1 MPPAPPLRRL
11 KLMNAS
17 RCPECGA
24 PFSVGPAPQ
33 ACGVCRLPLDGPEGA
48 ELLTLTAEL
57 SALAA
62 RQRTLLQRRALLV
75 AALRA
80 RRLPL
85 VRPPQANTQAAAPPP
100 SAQGVLL
107 TVGGLLLLLAGA
119 VFTLVNWSRF
129 GIGGRAVVL
138 GALTCA
144 VLAAPFPLM
153 RRRLDSTADTARAVG
168 LGLVLLDAYAARAA
182 GLGGLDSLGRYGYWA
197 AVTALVAAGAAAY
210 GRLGPSR
217 AVPYIAL
224 LLAQFPAPL
233 VAAASHAHLTGAAY
247 ALLANAALD
256 FAVAARTR
264 LRYASGAAAGWAVAA
279 GAAALQAGERATGYG
294 AALTACAPLLLT
306 AAFALVWARTE
317 RAPWRLHAATA
328 GVLALVGAVQVM
340 AGQALPQAWAAMGW
354 AVPAALLAGAA
365 LVAGPVDGL
374 RDDVE
379 RRGLLQAGAGA
390 LAVVGACELAPL
402 LRSFTAPVVH
412 GTWQVDGAVPAVT
425 ALCAAVAAGAAVR
438 FGRAEVWTGV
448 AVAGVAAAESA
459 SLAASW
465 PYPVPLAL
473 AGALALAAAV
483 RLLLRPAAPA
493 ASAPWLGALLAAG
506 GTALWWSLPDDTA
519 ALTVWGAA
527 AVLACALTAANRYPA
542 PAGAFAVGALTI
554 EAIRATT
561 TAELP
566 LYTAAFPVLAVAAA
580 TIPATVWLTSMA
592 AAALRAHPP
601 VPIADVPGVPAA
613 ADPAPSDGSGP
624 RTSEEATPAAPPSP
638 APAAPDAPGAA
649 VPPRPTYVPGLGF
662 GWPLPVKAV
671 RTAPLSP
678 ALAVEAGGYLAGLL
692 ALCLGAG
699 DADVLSLVLA
709 LAGAAAGLVALRG
722 ERRRAG
728 ALAAAVLV
736 AASSW
741 VRLGL
746 AGVHA
751 PEAYTVSASCVLL
764 GVGWVRRRRQPG
776 VGSYE
781 AYASGLAVTLGPS
794 LVAAWGDPRW
804 ERPLLLGLGALAVTL
819 LGAHHRLRAPLLLGG
834 GVLLADAVHELAPTV
849 VQSLGLLPRWVPVAL
864 AGALLVY
871 VGATYERRLVDARR
885 IRRGYRALH

>member
-1 MPPAPPLRRL
+1 MPPTPPRPRL
-11 KLMNAS
+11 NLMTAT

-24 PFSVGPAPQ
+24 PFPLGPAPQ

-48 ELLTLTAEL
+48 ELLTLTVEL

-75 AALRA
+75 AVLRA
-80 RRLPL
+80 RRQPL
-85 VRPPQANTQAAAPPP
+85 VRPWQSAPQVAAPAP

-129 GIGGRAVVL
+129 GIGGRAAVL
-138 GALTCA
+138 CALTCA
-144 VLAAPFPLM
+144 VLAAPFPLL

-182 GLGGLDSLGRYGYWA
+182 GLGGLDTLRPDGYWA

-217 AVPYIAL
+217 VVPYIAL

-233 VAAASHAHLTGAAY
+233 VAAASHAHLTGTAY
-247 ALLANAALD
+247 ALLANAVLD
-256 FAVAARTR
+256 FAVASRTR
-264 LRYASGAAAGWAVAA
+264 LRYAPGAAAGWAVAG
-279 GAAALQAGERATGYG
+279 GASALQAGEQAAGYG

-328 GVLALVGAVQVM
+328 AGVALVGAVQVL
-340 AGQALPQAWAAMGW
+340 AGRALPDAWAAMGW
-354 AVPAALLAGAA
+354 ALPAALLAGAA
-365 LVAGPVDGL
+365 LVAGPVDGIRNNL
-374 RDDVE
+374 E
-379 RRGLLQAGAGA
+379 RRGLFQAGAGA
-390 LAVVGACELAPL
+390 LAVVGACELGPL

-412 GTWQVDGAVPAVT
+412 GTWQVNGAVPAVT
-425 ALCAAVAAGAAVR
+425 ALCAAVAAVAAVR
-438 FGRAEVWTGV
+438 FGRAELWTGV
-448 AVAGVAAAESA
+448 AVAGVATAESA

-483 RLLLRPAAPA
+483 RLLLRPPA
-493 ASAPWLGALLAAG
+493 DSAPWLGALLAAG
-506 GTALWWSLPDDTA
+506 GTALWWSLPGNAA

-527 AVLACALTAANRYPA
+527 AALACALTAAHRYPA

-554 EAIRATT
+554 EAVRATT
-561 TAELP
+561 TADLP
-566 LYTAAFPVLAVAAA
+566 LYAAAFPVLAVAAA
-580 TIPATVWLTSMA
+580 TIPATVWLTSTAGAALPPHPAEEEPSAVPPAAEPTTTGPDA
-592 AAALRAHPP
+592 AAG
-601 VPIADVPGVPAA
+601 ADLTAAQAAAGSDAPTAVPGVPPL
-613 ADPAPSDGSGP
+613 PAH
-624 RTSEEATPAAPPSP
+624 APAVGWP
-638 APAAPDAPGAA
+638 APAKAL
-649 VPPRPTYVPGLGF
+649 RP
-662 GWPLPVKAV
+662 
-671 RTAPLSP
+671 APLSP
-678 ALAVEAGGYLAGLL
+678 ALAVEASGYLAGLL
-692 ALCLGAG
+692 ALCLSAG

-736 AASSW
+736 TASSW

-746 AGVHA
+746 AGVHT

-764 GVGWVRRRRQPG
+764 GVGWVRRRRQAG

-781 AYASGLAVTLGPS
+781 AYGAGLAVTLGPS
-794 LVAAWGDPRW
+794 LIAAWGDPGW

-819 LGAHHRLRAPLLLGG
+819 LGAHHRLRAPLLMGG
-834 GVLLADAVHELAPTV
+834 AVLLADAVHELAPTV

-864 AGALLVY
+864 VGALLVY
-871 VGATYERRLVDARR
+871 VGATYERRLVNARR
-885 IRRGYRALH
+885 IRRSYRGLT

>member
-1 MPPAPPLRRL
+1 
-11 KLMNAS
+11 
-17 RCPECGA
+17 
-24 PFSVGPAPQ
+24 
-33 ACGVCRLPLDGPEGA
+33 LPLDGPEGA

-85 VRPPQANTQAAAPPP
+85 VRPPQANAQAAAPPP

-168 LGLVLLDAYAARAA
+168 LGLLLLDAYAARAA

-247 ALLANAALD
+247 ALLANGALD

-328 GVLALVGAVQVM
+328 AGLALVGAVQVM

-379 RRGLLQAGAGA
+379 RRGLFQAGAGA

-493 ASAPWLGALLAAG
+493 AASSPWLGALLAAG

-527 AVLACALTAANRYPA
+527 AALACALTAANRHPA

-561 TAELP
+561 TADLP

-580 TIPATVWLTSMA
+580 TIPATVWLTSTA
-592 AAALRAHPP
+592 AAALRARP
-601 VPIADVPGVPAA
+601 

-624 RTSEEATPAAPPSP
+624 RTPEEATPASAPSDGAGTPPPLGPHPAAAEPTTGRPATPTAPPGP
-638 APAAPDAPGAA
+638 APAAPDGPGAA

-662 GWPLPVKAV
+662 GRPVPVKAV

-709 LAGAAAGLVALRG
+709 LAGAAAGLVALRA

-885 IRRGYRALH
+885 VRRGYRALR